1 MSAQRVPD
9 EKVAE
14 MRRRV
19 QMSFKEL
26 RRMGFIAKSN
36 FACCMSCAVAELQE
50 IGNEKRRNKAVY
62 WHRQDEEAFRE
73 SGLLCIRYCYIPAKS
88 IEGDTSCV
96 EHHIGEQV
104 EMALRKAGLEIQWDG
119 NPGKVI
125 EVVGLAEQPTP
136 EKEDTNGSGT

>member
-1 MSAQRVPD
+1 MSVQRVLD

-19 QMSFKEL
+19 QMAFKEL

-36 FACCMSCAVAELQE
+36 FACCMSCAVAELQD

-62 WHRQDEEAFRE
+62 WHRQDEGHFRE
-73 SGLLCIRYCYIPAKS
+73 TGLLNIRYCYIPTKG
-88 IEGDTSCV
+88 IEGDTTCV

-104 EMALRKAGLEIQWDG
+104 AMALRKAGLEIQWDG
-119 NPGKVI
+119 DPGKVI
-125 EVVGLAEQPTP
+125 EVVGLSQGPIS
-136 EKEDTNGSGT
+136 EKEETNGNTT